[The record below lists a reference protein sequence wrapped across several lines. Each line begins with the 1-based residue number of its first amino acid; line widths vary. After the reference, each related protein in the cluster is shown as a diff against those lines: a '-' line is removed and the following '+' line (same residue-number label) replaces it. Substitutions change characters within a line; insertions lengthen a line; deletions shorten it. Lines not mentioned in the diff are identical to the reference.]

1 MSSVRR
7 SILRGMEK
15 KSITRINENGN
26 RRSRRSK
33 KRKQTKN
40 D

>member
-7 SILRGMEK
+7 TILRGMEK
-15 KSITRINENGN
+15 KSITRVNENGN

-33 KRKQTKN
+33 KKKN
-40 D
+40 AK

>member
-1 MSSVRR
+1 MASLRR
-7 SILRGMEK
+7 TILRGMAK

-33 KRKQTKN
+33 TKKN
-40 D
+40 AK

>member
-33 KRKQTKN
+33 QKKDKN
-40 D
+40 AK